1 MWRCTGPRWSG
12 GGPVAGPEGRFGQRL
27 GWYCAERDA
36 ERVSLLPPGKA
47 LAFAAVGERRCLGVR
62 RAGRWLVCPYGAVLD
77 GVGVKDQCPRCAQL
91 DRSRSVAADT
101 MADDPRPYGV
111 YLAYFGPELVKVG
124 ITAAERGA
132 ARLVEQ
138 GAVAYAWL
146 GRGPLMAARRAEA
159 VLGSALGVPD
169 RFAKEA
175 KRAARGALPPVAERA
190 AALAELHR
198 AARELAGW
206 PESLEPVEFACAD
219 HSELF
224 GLARVPAGGVVEL
237 GGLTA
242 GAEVVGEVV
251 AGAGA
256 DVYLRLRSDGA
267 DGEGGAAGAG
277 GPVAVLDAR
286 MLSGWVLE
294 AARGRVT
301 TVPVRRVP
309 EAGGAGGGEQEGL
322 F

>member
-1 MWRCTGPRWSG
+1 M
-12 GGPVAGPEGRFGQRL
+12 
-27 GWYCAERDA
+27 
-36 ERVSLLPPGKA
+36 
-47 LAFAAVGERRCLGVR
+47 
-62 RAGRWLVCPYGAVLD
+62 
-77 GVGVKDQCPRCAQL
+77 
-91 DRSRSVAADT
+91 
-101 MADDPRPYGV
+101 
-111 YLAYFGPELVKVG
+111 
-124 ITAAERGA
+124 
-132 ARLVEQ
+132 
-138 GAVAYAWL
+138 
-146 GRGPLMAARRAEA
+146 
-159 VLGSALGVPD
+159 
-169 RFAKEA
+169 
-175 KRAARGALPPVAERA
+175 AERA
-190 AALAELHR
+190 AALAELHG

-267 DGEGGAAGAG
+267 DGEGSAAGAG

-309 EAGGAGGGEQEGL
+309 EAGGAGREQEGL